1 VKQILYL
8 ILLAAATPLSAPC
21 GFLLGVSYSEWLG
34 FPANSGAQ
42 IATDSSGAIYFLT
55 NTLQSN
61 IALSTVTKLTAD
73 GKTLFWQNK
82 LSFVASAMTVDPSG
96 GVYIIPAKQQ
106 SDTSGFVAKLS
117 TTGSGLAWQ
126 TSVGF
131 LPQSPP
137 ALATDSQGRVY
148 FAAQSMVN
156 NFITRTA
163 TVVRLNAAG
172 SALEY
177 TAQIMGTP
185 TSIAID
191 PSGAAIIA
199 GSAVNTRGVTTGF
212 LAKVAPDGA
221 AGFYSVF
228 PAGLS
233 ETVAVDANGNI
244 VLFGLG
250 IVQRLDS
257 SGTLTLTTTV
267 EGAATSYALDA
278 AGNAYIAM
286 VSNRLYPV
294 KNSLATCRFDRSTT
308 PLAYAELLTV
318 IAPDGSLLQST
329 YIPGGDALGSPLLAI
344 GPNSTVV
351 IAAVAGPSFAPT
363 QSGPF
368 AAGTTGSMF
377 LSSLSPNTT
386 AQTYSLVCAASAAGL
401 EIGAVAPGQL
411 IALFG
416 NGLGPQTGVQT
427 QATLQ
432 TPYPTRAANV
442 QVTFDGTPSPLLWV
456 QDTQINL
463 VAPWSL
469 TPNKNTQV
477 CVSYNN
483 FITNCLL
490 LPVVQ
495 STPAVF
501 MSDGR
506 YAAALNQDGSY
517 NSAANPAPPGSVVTV
532 FATGLGPVAPLPT
545 DGALTPLP
553 SPNNVLAFEAEAIYT
568 VGIPFG
574 VEVDVP
580 FTVEYAGPAPYQVA
594 GVSQI
599 NFRVAPYAS
608 YGAIYLH
615 LGSTFSSGFCVHI
628 AGQ

>member
-1 VKQILYL
+1 MKQLLYL
-8 ILLAAATPLSAPC
+8 TLLTAASPLSATC
-21 GFLLGVSYSEWLG
+21 GFLLGVNYSEWLG

-42 IATDSSGAIYFLT
+42 IATDRSGAIYFLT
-55 NTLQSN
+55 NTVQSN
-61 IALSTVTKLTAD
+61 SALSTVAKLTAD
-73 GKTLFWQNK
+73 GKTVLWQNQ
-82 LSFVASAMTVDPSG
+82 LGFVASAMTVDPSG
-96 GVYIIPAKQQ
+96 GVYVVPVKRQ

-117 TTGSGLAWQ
+117 ATGSGLAWQ

-131 LPQSPP
+131 LPQSQP

-148 FAAQSMVN
+148 FTAQSMVN
-156 NFITRTA
+156 DFITRTA
-163 TVVRLNAAG
+163 KVVRLNAAG

-185 TSIAID
+185 TSIATD

-199 GSAVNTRGVTTGF
+199 GSAVNTEGVTTGF

-233 ETVAVDANGNI
+233 ESVAVDPNGNI

-257 SGTLTLTTTV
+257 TGTVTLRTAV
-267 EGAATSYALDA
+267 GAATSFALDA

-294 KNSLATCRFDRSTT
+294 KNSLATCRFDRSVTL
-308 PLAYAELLTV
+308 PAYAELLTV
-318 IAPDGSLLQST
+318 IAPDGSVLQST

-344 GPNSTVV
+344 GPNSTVL

-377 LSSLSPNTT
+377 LSSLSPSST
-386 AQTYSLVCAASAAGL
+386 AQTYSLACAASAAGL
-401 EIGAVAPGQL
+401 ETGAVAPGQL

-469 TPNKNTQV
+469 IPNKNTQV

-495 STPAVF
+495 SAPAVF
-501 MSDGR
+501 MIDGR
-506 YAAALNQDGSY
+506 YAAALNQDGTY
-517 NSAANPAPPGSVVTV
+517 NSATNPASPGSVVTV

-545 DGALTPLP
+545 DGALTTLPL
-553 SPNNVLAFEAEAIYT
+553 PNNVLPFEAEAIYT

-580 FTVEYAGPAPYQVA
+580 FTVPYAGPAPYQVA

-615 LGSTFSSGFCVHI
+615 LGSTFSSGFSVHI